1 MLKPEATLRRRQV
14 KTRCNMWSSPIDLQ
28 IVRKTQTACQ
38 PQTRKCSSDGG
49 NIAACMAISSAS
61 RSFFRQSLACPV
73 RGWRFSFNAE
83 TGLSWHDDFYI
94 ENYLS
99 S

>member
-28 IVRKTQTACQ
+28 IVRQMQTACQ
-38 PQTRKCSSDGG
+38 PQTRKSSSDRDNVAPAWLFPRRRDPFFG
-49 NIAACMAISSAS
+49 S
-61 RSFFRQSLACPV
+61 RLPVPV

-83 TGLSWHDDFYI
+83 TGLSWRDDFYI

>member
-14 KTRCNMWSSPIDLQ
+14 KTRCNIKVVADRSADRPADANCMPASNPQ
-28 IVRKTQTACQ
+28 ILIRQRQCRGLHGYFLGVATLFSASLVCLGS
-38 PQTRKCSSDGG
+38 CFSSD
-49 NIAACMAISSAS
+49 
-61 RSFFRQSLACPV
+61 
-73 RGWRFSFNAE
+73 AE
-83 TGLSWHDDFYI
+83 TGLSWDNDFYI